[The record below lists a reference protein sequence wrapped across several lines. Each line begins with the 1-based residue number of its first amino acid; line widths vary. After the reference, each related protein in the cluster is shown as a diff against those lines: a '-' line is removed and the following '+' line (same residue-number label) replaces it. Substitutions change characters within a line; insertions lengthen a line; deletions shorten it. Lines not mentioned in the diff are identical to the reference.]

1 MHDTLQFPLPLL
13 AYGAT
18 HHDRCETIIIYA
30 TFATGLHRMK
40 ILSPS
45 QVEEELAGEKLPKRS
60 HEVSDEEI
68 KIMALGCKWC
78 RIRTPETTANA
89 KLRRAHYQA
98 AENFLQSWKLA
109 GRTAPW
115 TRVRKDMVFEARDG
129 IAKTYHRF
137 AALCAVNAAIGS
149 KPFAVVTRNRV
160 RAGMLGYSSGK
171 ILFDDGGNLSTAGR
185 ALLEMREDQS
195 REVITSSQARTL
207 LDNFVKTRLLNRFT
221 PYRGSFTY
229 YSKNN
234 PDNPQNM
241 TAEKIGAALLAR
253 VQRTGKNPKLKQ
265 LGEQIR
271 QARQGQ
277 PLLSGDGLEKSPLN
291 TDSPHNRETAASSPP
306 DRHPIATPSP
316 LNATLNAA
324 LNASKNASENAGR
337 SFFNSEKKALELKP
351 EHYPDGGEP
360 TLDEVRA
367 FMEHKARGAGHY
379 AGVYLKTMQKR
390 GWIDVDGSPVTD
402 WKPVFEKLCREYHQ

>member
-160 RAGMLGYSSGK
+160 RAGMLGY
-171 ILFDDGGNLSTAGR
+171 
-185 ALLEMREDQS
+185 
-195 REVITSSQARTL
+195 
-207 LDNFVKTRLLNRFT
+207 
-221 PYRGSFTY
+221 
-229 YSKNN
+229 
-234 PDNPQNM
+234 
-241 TAEKIGAALLAR
+241 
-253 VQRTGKNPKLKQ
+253 
-265 LGEQIR
+265 
-271 QARQGQ
+271 
-277 PLLSGDGLEKSPLN
+277 
-291 TDSPHNRETAASSPP
+291 
-306 DRHPIATPSP
+306 
-316 LNATLNAA
+316 
-324 LNASKNASENAGR
+324 
-337 SFFNSEKKALELKP
+337 
-351 EHYPDGGEP
+351 
-360 TLDEVRA
+360 
-367 FMEHKARGAGHY
+367 
-379 AGVYLKTMQKR
+379 
-390 GWIDVDGSPVTD
+390 
-402 WKPVFEKLCREYHQ
+402 